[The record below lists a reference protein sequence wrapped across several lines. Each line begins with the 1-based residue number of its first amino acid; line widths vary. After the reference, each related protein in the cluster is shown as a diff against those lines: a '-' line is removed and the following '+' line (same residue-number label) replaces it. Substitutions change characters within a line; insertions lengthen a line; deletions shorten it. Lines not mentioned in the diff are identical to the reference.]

1 LIYNNKSNNTI
12 INGTKKC
19 IRCENKIADNFFG
32 CNSCEFYLC
41 LNCVCLSLND
51 KKILLEKLN
60 KSMFKIDINENI
72 NNIFGFLSVP
82 NITNYKE
89 IIIFI
94 NFSLEELLN
103 NIKEDFIELLFFNN
117 EKIKIFLKDI
127 SGYKIFNT
135 KMSEFFIDKSLIKG
149 DNIDYYLKEKVDNLK
164 DYNNKLVIVV
174 YVNDDNKFELDYG
187 VYNSFLIEE
196 NKFLIDVKYLEVKT
210 IKKNPLLA
218 LSAQSKNIIR
228 KISAPEENFKEY
240 PKLIK
245 QSYKCDLNFILNL
258 TPNYSDFNIIMKN
271 RSVFVVEEYN
281 EYNNTIKAQ
290 IQLYSVI
297 FYSAYLA
304 KNLKIIIPKDKK
316 LIRYVNIPF
325 QGIVNLNNYNRINNY
340 ERELHKKFSFCPENN
355 WPFLG
360 DNFSLSYNTDNN
372 IKIFIKSTKNKK
384 ISPYGIAIAG
394 NVEIIYNN

>member
-1 LIYNNKSNNTI
+1 MIYNNESNNTI

-60 KSMFKIDINENI
+60 KSIFKIDINENI
-72 NNIFGFLSVP
+72 NNIFGVLSVP

-94 NFSLEELLN
+94 NFNWEELLN

-127 SGYKIFNT
+127 SGYQIFNR
-135 KMSEFFIDKSLIKG
+135 KMSYFFIDKSLIKD
-149 DNIDYYLKEKVDNLK
+149 DNIDYLIERKDNLK
-164 DYNNKLVIVV
+164 NYDNKLVIAV
-174 YVNDDNKFELDYG
+174 YINDDNKLELDYG
-187 VYNSFLIEE
+187 VYKLFLLEE
-196 NKFLIDVKYLEVKT
+196 NKFLIIVKNLD
-210 IKKNPLLA
+210 KKNPLLE
-218 LSAQSKNIIR
+218 LSAQSKNIII
-228 KISAPEENFKEY
+228 KVSAPEENFKEY

-258 TPNYSDFNIIMKN
+258 TPNYSDFNIISKN
-271 RSVFVVEEYN
+271 RRVFGVEEYN

-290 IQLYSVI
+290 IQLHSVLY
-297 FYSAYLA
+297 YSAYLA
-304 KNLKIIIPKDKK
+304 KNLIIIIPKDKK

-325 QGIVNLNNYNRINNY
+325 QGIGNLNNYNRINNY

-384 ISPYGIAIAG
+384 ISP
-394 NVEIIYNN
+394 